1 MLHLLGWVE
10 GEAGRLVLAV
20 TAIMICGLTGFIPL
34 HRLATFRGLAVDPS
48 AQAPPFR
55 WWPSGRR
62 GQYLLAGLAALVILL
77 PGLAGLA
84 VFQRQN
90 SGRAADQMRQALEER
105 LDQQAQAHAAALEAQ
120 RQSHE
125 AAMADLRDKT
135 RTADQ
140 MRAMEQRIT
149 DREQQEIIR
158 AYGDRIQVLTAD
170 NAGLRQDD
178 AVLRRQIAALLTL
191 LTEHGIRPPLI
202 EPPPARP
209 PLADWQPPAAQAP
222 LSGKGGQ

>member
-10 GEAGRLVLAV
+10 GEAGRLVMAV

-34 HRLATFRGLAVDPS
+34 HRLAAFRGLATDPA
-48 AQAPPFR
+48 AQAPPFH

-62 GQYLLAGLAALVILL
+62 GQYLLAGLAALVILV

-84 VFQRQN
+84 LIQRQN
-90 SGRAADQMRQALEER
+90 SGRATDQMRQTLEDR
-105 LDQQAQAHAAALEAQ
+105 LTQQAQAHAAALEAQ
-120 RQSHE
+120 RQTHE
-125 AAMADLRDKT
+125 AAMADLRDKS

-158 AYGDRIQVLTAD
+158 AYSDRIQVLTAD

-178 AVLRRQIAALLTL
+178 AVLRRQIVALLALLT
-191 LTEHGIRPPLI
+191 ENGIRPPLV
-202 EPPPARP
+202 EPPPVRQP
-209 PLADWQPPAAQAP
+209 PADWQPPAAQTP